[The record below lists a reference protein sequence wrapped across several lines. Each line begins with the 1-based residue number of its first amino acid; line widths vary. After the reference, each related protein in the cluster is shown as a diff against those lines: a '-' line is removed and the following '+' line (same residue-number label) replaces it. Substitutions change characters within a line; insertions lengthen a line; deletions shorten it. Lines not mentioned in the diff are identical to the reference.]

1 MFSVHFQHLL
11 SCTLWPTVNDV
22 QSKRLLMKKQS
33 VNEGLVIRVKGDA
46 VLKRYLNME
55 HVS

>member
-46 VLKRYLNME
+46 VLKRCLNME